1 MMLNYSCRF
10 HSKKLRTAADI
21 NMPTYVVLIFHT
33 VVYLFHTVE
42 LLNDLDYCNFFCCSN
57 YIYLENPGLEMY
69 VFLVISKEH
78 V

>member
-1 MMLNYSCRF
+1 MASFIF
-10 HSKKLRTAADI
+10 HTVVLIFHT
-21 NMPTYVVLIFHT
+21 VVLIFHT